1 MPIFDQGYQHW
12 SGELAGHGWRW
23 FAIARR
29 GVRNA
34 LQARS
39 IRLLMLFAWIP
50 ALILA
55 TALCLWGLLE
65 RQSALIDSIRPLLNF
80 LGQTVLAGPREYRTE
95 VWTICYRYF
104 LWYELQFSM
113 LLVLLAGPSLI
124 SQDLRYNA
132 LPLYFS
138 RPLRRIDY
146 FFGKL
151 GTVVGLLA
159 MIAIVPGII
168 AYVLG
173 LLFSLDA
180 TIIRDTYRIL
190 IASVAYGLCIAVSAG
205 MLILA
210 LSALS
215 RNSRYVALF
224 WLAVWFV
231 TGTVSLLLIGF
242 EREQQMHRRFQR
254 GVPFQR
260 ETMIAEQLEAAKT
273 DWRPVVSY
281 TGNLTRLGDQML
293 GTRKAWEKFSEI
305 RPAGK
310 RGMILGRL
318 MDMQHPWQWSALV
331 LASLF
336 AVSVCILNL
345 SVKPLDRLR

>member
-23 FAIARR
+23 YAVARR

-34 LQARS
+34 LQTRS
-39 IRLLMLFAWIP
+39 IRLLMIAAWMP
-50 ALILA
+50 AVALA

-65 RQSALIDSIRPLLNF
+65 RQSALIDTIRPLLNF
-80 LGQTVLAGPREYRTE
+80 LGQTVLEGPRQYRTE

-104 LWYELQFSM
+104 LLYELEFSM
-113 LLVLLAGPSLI
+113 LLVLIAGPALI

-146 FFGKL
+146 FLGKL

-159 MIAIVPGII
+159 MITIVPGII

-190 IASVAYGLCIAVSAG
+190 IASVAYGLCIAISAG

-224 WLAVWFV
+224 WLAIWFV
-231 TGTVSLLLIGF
+231 SGTVSLILIGV
-242 EREQQMHRRFQR
+242 EREEQIHRGFQR
-254 GVPFQR
+254 GVPWSR
-260 ETMIAEQLEAAKT
+260 ESMIEEQLEAAKT
-273 DWRPVVSY
+273 DWRPLVSY
-281 TGNLTRLGDQML
+281 TGDLMRLGDEML

-305 RPAGK
+305 RPEGK
-310 RGMILGRL
+310 RGLILLRL
-318 MDMQHPWQWSALV
+318 LDMQHPWHWSAIV
-331 LASLF
+331 LAAVF
-336 AVSVCILNL
+336 AISVCVLNI